1 MTVDYPK
8 NIPTIVDLLGAK
20 IKQIARFC
28 DEPVWSAF
36 NPSVCYTEEHGY
48 LVLFRSA
55 NAVLKDHRPEWQT
68 PLGEE
73 LTTADSYDE
82 PSEWYVNAYI
92 NAQLGSEK
100 LFQNKMFIAK
110 LNPTTLT
117 ISNMQ
122 EVDLSGTYAKFEE
135 ETGIKLFRGIEDG
148 RLYHDGKTLRIS
160 ANIFEFDKIPV
171 AKMCNLTL
179 DISSGKPVGGTMTV
193 IESPIHH
200 GTVEKNWMPVNRP
213 SLTNSDDVSFDYIY
227 SCSKTFNLEG
237 QELKTIGGYDL
248 PIRGGSQVIG
258 LDNGTMLAIIHQTVT
273 TETIRFASLTK
284 ETLIRRRYVHRFI
297 QFNEKG
303 QVIKVSE
310 MFNFLNKSIEFAAG
324 LAIKDGKV
332 LVSFGALDSSSHIAS
347 LPLKNILANLREPK
361 GVPFIDLEG
370 PEN

>member
-1 MTVDYPK
+1 MTVEYPK

-36 NPSVCYTEEHGY
+36 NASVCYTEEHGY
-48 LVLFRSA
+48 LVLFRSS
-55 NAVLKDHRPEWQT
+55 NGFLKDHRPEWQA

-82 PSEWYVNAYI
+82 PSEWYTSAYI
-92 NAQLGSEK
+92 NSQLGSEK

-122 EVDLSGTYAKFEE
+122 EVDLTGTYASFEKK
-135 ETGIKLFRGIEDG
+135 TGIKLFRGIEDG
-148 RLYHDGKTLRIS
+148 RLYHDGSTLRIS
-160 ANIFEFDKIPV
+160 ANIYEENKITV
-171 AKMCNLTL
+171 AKMCNLPL
-179 DISSGKPVGGTMTV
+179 DMSSGKPIGGDM
-193 IESPIHH
+193 IILESPIHH
-200 GTVEKNWMPVNRP
+200 GTVEKNWMPVHRP
-213 SLTNSDDVSFDYIY
+213 SLTNPDDITYDYIY
-227 SCSKTFNLEG
+227 SCSKTYNIDG
-237 QELKTIGGYDL
+237 GVLKTVGGYDL

-273 TETIRFASLTK
+273 TETIRFAALTK
-284 ETLIRRRYVHRFI
+284 ENLIRRRYLHRFI
-297 QFNEKG
+297 QLNEKG

-332 LVSFGALDSSSHIAS
+332 IVSFGALDSSSHVAS

-361 GVPFIDLEG
+361 GVSFIDLEG